1 MKERLRE
8 ILIRG
13 VNLVVENLWE
23 INMFY
28 VFNFYAFL
36 IYISQENCNEK

>member
-8 ILIRG
+8 FLIRG

-28 VFNFYAFL
+28 VFDFYSDKRKMDL
-36 IYISQENCNEK
+36 V